1 MHFCACTGFSDFP
14 ELQGTYRGTCSW
26 FEVRVTK
33 AAPQPDLSSQTGSVN
48 AHGSTAPTTAATRS
62 PTTTI
67 RFQENVHA
75 SWQSRDHTN
84 TWDVRDPIPWIN
96 EWLRGLEVGDVV
108 EVFAMA
114 QYPGWRNYV
123 EFVEIELCCAWT

>member
-1 MHFCACTGFSDFP
+1 MCACTGFSDYP
-14 ELQGTYRGTCSW
+14 DLQGTYRGTSSW

-33 AAPQPDLSSQTGSVN
+33 AAVQPDLSSQTGSVN
-48 AHGSTAPTTAATRS
+48 ARSSTTPATS
-62 PTTTI
+62 MTI

-75 SWQSRDHTN
+75 SSQSRDHTN

-96 EWLRGLEVGDVV
+96 EWLRGLEIGDVV

-114 QYPGWRNYV
+114 NYPGWRNYV
-123 EFVEIELCCAWT
+123 EFVEVELHCAWT

>member
-1 MHFCACTGFSDFP
+1 MCACTGFSDYHDS
-14 ELQGTYRGTCSW
+14 QGTYRGAHSW

-33 AAPQPDLSSQTGSVN
+33 ATVRPDFSSQIGSVDTD
-48 AHGSTAPTTAATRS
+48 GSTTPATATMQSS

-67 RFQENVHA
+67 RFQDNVHA

-84 TWDVRDPIPWIN
+84 TWDVRDPIPWIT

-114 QYPGWRNYV
+114 KYPGWKNYV
-123 EFVEIELCCAWT
+123 EFVEVELHCAWT